1 MGSKVS
7 VVIPMYNSRD
17 TIVPCVQSVIDQTY
31 KDLITI
37 IVVNDGSKD
46 DSLAVLEAT
55 FEELPVNRVLTILNK
70 ENGGVSSARN
80 MGINAAQTEWV
91 ALLDSDDVWHPSKLE
106 RQFSALA
113 ESPEI
118 EFIGCNVNNEVYPF
132 FGKKKLPVF
141 TLSPHQLIIKWY
153 PSTPTILAKK
163 SLFIRAGLFDESK
176 RRGEDCDLWL
186 RCMMFTDLY
195 ILNESLVDIG
205 HGKNPYGEKGLSADL
220 KKMFI
225 GEIGIVTSAF
235 QRHQVGVLFLSFSFC
250 WLFLKL
256 LRRIFI
262 TGVRK
267 FL

>member
-1 MGSKVS
+1 MIS
-7 VVIPMYNSRD
+7 VVIPMYNSHD

-37 IVVNDGSKD
+37 VVVNDGSKD
-46 DSLAVLEAT
+46 DSLSVLKAA
-55 FEELPVNRVLTILNK
+55 FNNLPENRILTILNK

-91 ALLDSDDVWHPSKLE
+91 ALLDSDDVWHPSKLD
-106 RQFSALA
+106 RQFSAIA
-113 ESPEI
+113 EHPEI
-118 EFIGCNVNNEVYPF
+118 QFIGCNVNNEVYPF
-132 FGKKKLPVF
+132 FGKKKLPIF
-141 TLSPHQLIIKWY
+141 TLSPRQLIIKWY
-153 PSTPTILAKK
+153 PSTPTILARR

-205 HGKNPYGEKGLSADL
+205 HGKKPYGDKGLSANL

-225 GEIGIVTSAF
+225 GEIVIVTSAF
-235 QRHQVGVLFLSFSFC
+235 KRRQLGMIFLCFSFC
-250 WLFLKL
+250 WLFSKF

-262 TGVRK
+262 TGLRK

>member
-46 DSLAVLEAT
+46 DSLAVLEAA
-55 FEELPVNRVLTILNK
+55 FNNLPENRVLTIINK

-80 MGINAAQTEWV
+80 MGINAAKSDWV
-91 ALLDSDDVWHPSKLE
+91 ALLDSDDIWHPSKLE
-106 RQFSALA
+106 RQFSTIAQN
-113 ESPEI
+113 PDVQ
-118 EFIGCNVNNEVYPF
+118 FIGCNVNNEVYPF
-132 FGKKKLPVF
+132 FGKKKLPIF
-141 TLSPHQLIIKWY
+141 TLSPRQLIIKWY
-153 PSTPTILAKK
+153 PSTPTILARR
-163 SLFIRAGLFDESK
+163 SLLIRAGLFDESK

-205 HGKNPYGEKGLSADL
+205 HGKKPYGEKGLSADL
-220 KKMFI
+220 KKMFM
-225 GEIGIVTSAF
+225 GEICNVTSALKRR
-235 QRHQVGVLFLSFSFC
+235 QIGILFYFFGIFWLS
-250 WLFLKL
+250 LKFI
-256 LRRIFI
+256 RRIILVAF
-262 TGVRK
+262 R
-267 FL
+267 